1 MNNTRRT
8 SSSVSMASLY
18 IPIYVYVSISISISI
33 YMYIYIYKEHLE
45 VGNVLGQLVGQHG
58 VIK

>member
-1 MNNTRRT
+1 
-8 SSSVSMASLY
+8 MASLY